1 MKRVSARE
9 YAKQVGRCRE
19 TIEAMCR
26 NGGLKARKVGRSW
39 QIDVEASEKLLSLR
53 FGNSV
58 ERELAKKS

>member
-19 TIEAMCR
+19 TIESMCR
-26 NGGLKARKVGRSW
+26 AGTLKARKVGRSW

-53 FGNSV
+53 FGNAT
-58 ERELAKKS
+58 EREIVRKS